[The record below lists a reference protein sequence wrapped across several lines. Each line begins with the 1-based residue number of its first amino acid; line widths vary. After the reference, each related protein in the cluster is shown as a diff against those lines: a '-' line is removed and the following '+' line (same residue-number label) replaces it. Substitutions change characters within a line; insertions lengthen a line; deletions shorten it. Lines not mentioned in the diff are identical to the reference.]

1 MNDAQ
6 DGKPSAGKPSAGKP
20 TSGTPAGSQ
29 LPVVWSPKLDAGE
42 GAAED
47 IPQAGAESSASSS
60 ADETTKAEA
69 GEPVAG
75 SGAPASPRQPSRFM
89 LLAASVAIAAAAGA
103 LFGSLSASG
112 FAYLMSGSAS
122 KVHMSDSSTLQAGQ
136 ALKVE
141 LAEFSALKANLDN
154 ASKNANGQ
162 FAKLADRLDRV
173 ERAEAEPATKLSHIA
188 DAVDRLEKRSLAA
201 SAALSAPETT
211 GSIASSAPVMSAAPA
226 ASEVKA
232 PDRVLQDWVVQ
243 DVRGNRALVAS
254 RYGGMFAVAAGGFL
268 PGLGRVETIKR
279 EDGRWVVVTGRGLIT
294 SER

>member
-6 DGKPSAGKPSAGKP
+6 DGKPTAGKPIG
-20 TSGTPAGSQ
+20 GTPAGSQ

-47 IPQAGAESSASSS
+47 SPQAGPESASPS
-60 ADETTKAEA
+60 ADETMKAEA
-69 GEPVAG
+69 GEPAAG
-75 SGAPASPRQPSRFM
+75 SGASGSSRQPSRFM

-112 FAYLMSGSAS
+112 FAYLMSGSSS
-122 KVHMSDSSTLQAGQ
+122 KVYVSDAKTLQAVQ
-136 ALKVE
+136 ALKAE
-141 LAEFSALKANLDN
+141 LAELSVLKANLDS

-162 FAKLADRLDRV
+162 FAKLTDRLDRV

-188 DAVDRLEKRSLAA
+188 DAVDRLEKRGVATSAA
-201 SAALSAPETT
+201 SSAPETT
-211 GSIASSAPVMSAAPA
+211 GSIASTAPAMSAAPA
-226 ASEVKA
+226 ASEAKA
-232 PDRVLQDWVVQ
+232 PEHVLQDWVVQ

-268 PGLGRVETIKR
+268 PGLGRVESIKR
-279 EDGRWVVVTGRGLIT
+279 EDGHWIVVTGRGLIT

>member
-1 MNDAQ
+1 
-6 DGKPSAGKPSAGKP
+6 
-20 TSGTPAGSQ
+20 
-29 LPVVWSPKLDAGE
+29 
-42 GAAED
+42 
-47 IPQAGAESSASSS
+47 
-60 ADETTKAEA
+60 
-69 GEPVAG
+69 
-75 SGAPASPRQPSRFM
+75 
-89 LLAASVAIAAAAGA
+89 
-103 LFGSLSASG
+103 
-112 FAYLMSGSAS
+112 MSGSAS

-173 ERAEAEPATKLSHIA
+173 EHAEAEPSTKLSHIA
-188 DAVDRLEKRSLAA
+188 DAVDRLEKRSVAA
-201 SAALSAPETT
+201 SAVSAPETT

-226 ASEVKA
+226 ASEAKA

>member
-1 MNDAQ
+1 MSDAQ
-6 DGKPSAGKPSAGKP
+6 NGKPSDGKS
-20 TSGTPAGSQ
+20 AGSQ

-60 ADETTKAEA
+60 ADETMKAEA
-69 GEPVAG
+69 GEPAAA
-75 SGAPASPRQPSRFM
+75 SGASPSSRQPSRFM
-89 LLAASVAIAAAAGA
+89 LLAASVAIAAAVGA

-122 KVHMSDSSTLQAGQ
+122 KVHVSDSSTLQAVQ

-141 LAEFSALKANLDN
+141 LAEFSALKANLDS

-188 DAVDRLEKRSLAA
+188 DAVDRLEKRSVAA
-201 SAALSAPETT
+201 SAVSAAWSARATSLNSTIASATKRAPMYLSACRPRAAKKPARSPRISASTA
-211 GSIASSAPVMSAAPA
+211 SIRS
-226 ASEVKA
+226 
-232 PDRVLQDWVVQ
+232 
-243 DVRGNRALVAS
+243 
-254 RYGGMFAVAAGGFL
+254 
-268 PGLGRVETIKR
+268 I
-279 EDGRWVVVTGRGLIT
+279 
-294 SER
+294 